1 MFSITSSSLKRVGLT
16 FLRMM
21 SNTSNTLDSVTQF
34 LDFINKSPTAF
45 HCVNNITSIL
55 KNTGFQELKEN
66 EQWNVEKFGKYYVTK
81 SGSCLAAFAVGEQY
95 KHGNGFALVATHTD
109 SPHLRV
115 KPISRREENDFLQ
128 VNVECYGSG
137 IWHTWFDRDL
147 TLAGRV
153 FFRKND
159 KIITQLVHI
168 KRPILRIPNI
178 AIHLQRDMNEKF
190 VINKQDHLQAILSLK
205 ATEELNEKK
214 DENDKSNWNSK
225 KHNENSE
232 LKKHHSELLELISD
246 ECQCNPKDVINF
258 DLMLADTQPACLG
271 GLKNEFIFCSRLDNQ
286 MSSYCAIQGLIQS
299 LDTLTNDA
307 YIRGALL
314 YDNEEIGSESA
325 QGAMSEFTQ
334 HILLSADMAHAI
346 HPNYSS
352 LHDQHHKPTLHHS
365 GVVIKTNCNNRY
377 ATTAFTSTI
386 IKEIARIGNV
396 QLQEFSMRNDMPC
409 GTTVGPILSSRLGIY
424 TIDVGAPQLSMHS
437 IREMT
442 STTAL
447 ENYLNFFQAF
457 YKNFQQVR
465 RSIEI

>member
-1 MFSITSSSLKRVGLT
+1 
-16 FLRMM
+16 MM
-21 SNTSNTLDSVTQF
+21 SNTSNISNNVNQF
-34 LDFINKSPTAF
+34 LDFINQSPTAF
-45 HCVNNITSIL
+45 HCVDNVKTIL
-55 KNTGFQELKEN
+55 KTAGFKELNEN
-66 EQWNVEKFGKYYVTK
+66 EQWNIQQLGKYYVTK
-81 SGSCLAAFAVGEQY
+81 NGSCLAAFAVGGQY

-115 KPISRREENDFLQ
+115 KPVSKREDNGFLQ
-128 VNVECYGSG
+128 VNVECYGGG

-159 KIITQLVHI
+159 KIVTKLVHV

-190 VINKQDHLQAILSLK
+190 VINKQDHLQAVLSLK
-205 ATEELNEKK
+205 ATEALNKKK
-214 DENDKSNWNSK
+214 DENDKSDCSTKTNDGD
-225 KHNENSE
+225 SE
-232 LKKHHSELLELISD
+232 SKKHHSELLELIGD
-246 ECQCNPKDVINF
+246 ECQCKPEDIINF
-258 DLMLADTQPACLG
+258 DFMLADTQPACVG
-271 GLKNEFIFCSRLDNQ
+271 GLKNEFLFCPRLDNQ

-299 LDTLTNDA
+299 LDSLTNDR

-334 HILLSADMAHAI
+334 HILRRITRDNHEQSIANSFLVSADMAHAI

-352 LHDQHHKPTLHHS
+352 LHDKDHKPTLSHS

-386 IKEIARIGNV
+386 IKEVARIDNV
-396 QLQEFSMRNDMPC
+396 QLQEFCMRNDMPC

-437 IREMT
+437 IREM
-442 STTAL
+442 SSVKVF
-447 ENYLNFFQAF
+447 ENYLIFFQAF

-465 RSIEI
+465 DSIEI